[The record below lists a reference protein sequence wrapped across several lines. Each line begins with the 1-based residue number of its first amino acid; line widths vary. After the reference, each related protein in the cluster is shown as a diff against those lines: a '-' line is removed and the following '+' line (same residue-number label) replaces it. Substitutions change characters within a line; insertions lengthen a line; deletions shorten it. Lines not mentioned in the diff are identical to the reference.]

1 MDIEDAKVSRDTDLE
16 EHRGRI
22 RACKEELQDIDFVL
36 RGTILKRHM
45 ACGRKGC
52 RCMGDPPVLHGP
64 YYNWTRKVDGK
75 TVTVRLS
82 EEEASILQEWI
93 DNARKYDEV
102 VSRIVKITLEAV
114 EKIRS

>member
-1 MDIEDAKVSRDTDLE
+1 MSREADLE
-16 EHRGRI
+16 EYRRRI
-22 RACKEELQDIDFVL
+22 HASKEELEDIDFVL

-64 YYNWTRKVDGK
+64 YYNWTRKVSGK

-82 EEEASILQEWI
+82 EEEASILQEWAE
-93 DNARKYDEV
+93 NARKYDEV
-102 VSRIVKITLEAV
+102 VSRMVKITLEAV
-114 EKIRS
+114 EEIRS

>member
-1 MDIEDAKVSRDTDLE
+1 VSRETDLE

-36 RGTILKRHM
+36 RGTILKRYM
-45 ACGRKGC
+45 ACGSKGC

-82 EEEASILQEWI
+82 EEEATILQEWI

-102 VSRIVKITLEAV
+102 VSRMVRITLEAV